1 MKEKKIIIITSIIA
15 IILVVAISTYALF
28 TWTSPNTTL
37 TLEVGE
43 LTDVIFQE
51 GNDIN
56 ATNIGPVL
64 DYNDGEITEF
74 TIINRSEDEPTLSI
88 YLNITN
94 ISDNLK
100 EESFKYILQ
109 TSTDG
114 TNYALYKEGNF
125 TTAST
130 GKFYITQDEV
140 LPSNTTYYKFI
151 IYIDGNMENPT
162 TMMNNNLTATLN
174 VEATTIGLAS
184 DTIIA
189 LSQGDTWESGASGV
203 YETNGH
209 EYRYIGAN
217 VNNYVWFNDDMY
229 RIIGVFDEYS
239 HGVEGQQLVK
249 LISANQI
256 WSSSYGNYNS
266 SNTSETYSSYKNDW
280 TGNTTGVKANLN
292 VLLNEYFYNK
302 INTSNTY
309 GNCSNWT
316 YYNSNTNYRTNDCS
330 DIVGYGLPS
339 NLRNYIQA
347 DVTWYLYGYSGNGLS
362 KQNFYLCE
370 RGDYEGC
377 TSANSGAYATSTIA
391 PIGLMYVSDYM
402 YASGYYS
409 STDTTTG
416 SSNYYG
422 NQNWLYKG
430 LEWTITPRSNNS
442 TYSFF
447 VVYYGLVNDYD
458 AHNGRGARPTFYL
471 KSDVYVTGGTGS
483 FDDPYTIACD
493 NC

>member
-1 MKEKKIIIITSIIA
+1 MKEKIIIITSIIS
-15 IILVVAISTYALF
+15 ILLILVIGTYALF
-28 TWTSPNTTL
+28 TWTSPNTSL

-43 LTDVIFQE
+43 MTDVIFQE
-51 GNDIN
+51 GNAIN

-64 DYNDGEITEF
+64 DYNDGEITNF
-74 TIINRSEDEPTLSI
+74 TIINKSEDEPTLSI

-100 EESFKYILQ
+100 DASFKYILQ

-114 TNYALYKEGNF
+114 SNYTTYKEGNF

-130 GKFYITQDEV
+130 GKFYLVEEEQ
-140 LPSNTTYYKFI
+140 LPSNTTYYKLI
-151 IYIDGNMENPT
+151 IYIDGNMNNPT
-162 TMMNNNLTATLN
+162 IMMNNNLTATLN
-174 VEATTIGLAS
+174 VEAKTGVLAS
-184 DTIIA
+184 EAIIA
-189 LSQGDTWESGASGV
+189 LSKGDTWGSGASGV
-203 YETNGH
+203 YETNDH

-249 LISANQI
+249 LISANPI
-256 WSSSYGNYNS
+256 GAYAYGNYNS
-266 SNTSETYSSYKNDW
+266 SNTSETYSNYGNDW

-302 INTSNTY
+302 TNTSNTY

-316 YYNSNTNYRTNDCS
+316 YYYSNTNYRTNDCS

-339 NLRNYIQA
+339 NLRNYIQTDA
-347 DVTWYLYGYSGNGLS
+347 TWYLYGYSGNGLS

-370 RGDYEGC
+370 RGDYDGC

-430 LEWTITPRSNNS
+430 YEWTITPRSNYS
-442 TYSFF
+442 TYSFY
-447 VVYYGLVNDYD
+447 VSTNGLVSSSDAYD
-458 AHNGRGARPTFYL
+458 GNGARPSFYL
-471 KSDVYVTGGTGS
+471 GSNVLISGGDGS
-483 FDDPYTIACD
+483 FENPYTLSL
-493 NC
+493 

>member
-114 TNYALYKEGNF
+114 SNYTTYKEGNF

-189 LSQGDTWESGASGV
+189 LSQGNTWESGASGV

-266 SNTSETYSSYKNDW
+266 SNTSGTYSSYKNDW

-302 INTSNTY
+302 TNTSNTY

-316 YYNSNTNYRTNDCS
+316 YYYNNNNYRTNDCS

-339 NLRNYIQA
+339 NLRNYIQT

-409 STDTTTG
+409 NTDTTTG
-416 SSNYYG
+416 SSYYYG

-430 LEWTITPRSNNS
+430 YEWTITPISNNS
-442 TYSFF
+442 TDSFN
-447 VVYYGLVNDYD
+447 VNS
-458 AHNGRGARPTFYL
+458 NGSVSNRNANLGYGARPTFYL
-471 KSDVYVTGGTGS
+471 GSNVLISGGDGS
-483 FDDPYTIACD
+483 FENPYTLSL
-493 NC
+493 

>member
-114 TNYALYKEGNF
+114 SNYTTYKEGNF

-162 TMMNNNLTATLN
+162 SMMNNNLTATLN

-209 EYRYIGAN
+209 EYRYIQA
-217 VNNYVWFNDDMY
+217 F
-229 RIIGVFDEYS
+229 
-239 HGVEGQQLVK
+239 
-249 LISANQI
+249 
-256 WSSSYGNYNS
+256 
-266 SNTSETYSSYKNDW
+266 
-280 TGNTTGVKANLN
+280 
-292 VLLNEYFYNK
+292 LL
-302 INTSNTY
+302 
-309 GNCSNWT
+309 
-316 YYNSNTNYRTNDCS
+316 
-330 DIVGYGLPS
+330 
-339 NLRNYIQA
+339 
-347 DVTWYLYGYSGNGLS
+347 
-362 KQNFYLCE
+362 
-370 RGDYEGC
+370 
-377 TSANSGAYATSTIA
+377 
-391 PIGLMYVSDYM
+391 
-402 YASGYYS
+402 
-409 STDTTTG
+409 
-416 SSNYYG
+416 
-422 NQNWLYKG
+422 
-430 LEWTITPRSNNS
+430 
-442 TYSFF
+442 
-447 VVYYGLVNDYD
+447 
-458 AHNGRGARPTFYL
+458 
-471 KSDVYVTGGTGS
+471 
-483 FDDPYTIACD
+483 
-493 NC
+493 